1 MLKQLNLRN
10 ITVDIYHRTKR
21 AVVNYDNEPILVIK
35 GWENPP
41 DEDYI
46 TNFKKNG
53 LYKVYLSPNV
63 SLIILPSFNLCA
75 TSASE
80 NKLPAKYIC
89 FFIIYIY

>member
-46 TNFKKNG
+46 TNYLIRKGYSINKHGKKM
-53 LYKVYLSPNV
+53 LFRERDFDK
-63 SLIILPSFNLCA
+63 SFFSN
-75 TSASE
+75 
-80 NKLPAKYIC
+80 
-89 FFIIYIY
+89 